1 VQINQSISYVFR
13 KYGLQLSLICMMI
26 QKLYLKPEA
35 IWDFELCKDA
45 DNYPV
50 EFWFDE

>member
-1 VQINQSISYVFR
+1 
-13 KYGLQLSLICMMI
+13 
-26 QKLYLKPEA
+26 LKREA

-50 EFWFDE
+50 EFWFDG